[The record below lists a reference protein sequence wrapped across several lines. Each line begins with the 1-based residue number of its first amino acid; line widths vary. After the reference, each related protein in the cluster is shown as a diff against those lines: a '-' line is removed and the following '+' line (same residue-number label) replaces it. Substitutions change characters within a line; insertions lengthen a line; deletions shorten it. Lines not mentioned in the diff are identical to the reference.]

1 MQRLGDGTEE
11 SNEKLKKALDFLWR
25 YSMEF
30 FEATETE
37 TLMAE
42 MGVGPDLNTLKPLY
56 LEKVKEVFALSNIE
70 MPEKTTF
77 QFGGKTG
84 RHTEYMGYILAE
96 FQYMQRAY
104 PNMQW

>member
-1 MQRLGDGTEE
+1 
-11 SNEKLKKALDFLWR
+11 
-25 YSMEF
+25 MELF
-30 FEATETE
+30 KPTETE

-42 MGVGPDLNTLKPLY
+42 MGVGPHLNELKPIY
-56 LEKVKEVFALSNIE
+56 LARVIEVLDASKVELQ
-70 MPEKTTF
+70 EKTTF
-77 QFGGKTG
+77 QYGGKTG